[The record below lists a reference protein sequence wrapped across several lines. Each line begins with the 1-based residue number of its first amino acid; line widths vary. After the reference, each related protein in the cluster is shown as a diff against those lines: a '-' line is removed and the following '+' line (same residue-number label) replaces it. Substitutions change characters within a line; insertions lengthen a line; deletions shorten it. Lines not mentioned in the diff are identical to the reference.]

1 MLAASEGPEAAEQQK
16 ILRCRRLG
24 LTQAVRGLDHR
35 VRGSVAVVVQRD
47 VGAIRA
53 KTVSLLHDVERA
65 PLIQQ
70 HIGDHEGLETSAEPR
85 RCAAHALGHSAD
97 LAVASAQQRD
107 DPVRF
112 TQFVGAQNHDFVTVG
127 GHPSIIPASSDNGR
141 VNEPLFVIPLWADL
155 SAVALGG
162 LQGALFASGFR
173 GQRRLDLLGV
183 AIIGIVM
190 GMGGGLIRD
199 LLLNVTLTTLQSNWY
214 LITAVAA
221 ALLGMLLAT
230 ILERVSW
237 LIVGLDALVIGLFG
251 AFGTSK
257 ALYLGLPEVP
267 AIFVGVAAAVGGGI
281 LRDVLM
287 GLPVAI
293 MHVGS
298 LYAVAAGAGCVVL
311 TVSFSLG
318 APLTAAAIIAVAV
331 TTVIRLLAVVFDIS
345 LPEQRALYR
354 RKVAVETSAITVVG
368 GTRAADNG
376 DAGATG

>member
-1 MLAASEGPEAAEQQK
+1 VLAAGKRPQAAEQKK
-16 ILRCRRLG
+16 ILRRRRLG
-24 LTQAVRGLDHR
+24 LTEPVRGLDHR
-35 VRGSVAVVVQRD
+35 VRCSVPVVVQRD
-47 VGAIRA
+47 VCAVGSEA
-53 KTVSLLHDVERA
+53 VSLLHNVERA
-65 PLIQQ
+65 PPVQQ
-70 HIGDHEGLETSAEPR
+70 HIGDHEGLEASTEPR
-85 RCAAHALGHSAD
+85 RCAAHAFSHRAD
-97 LAVASAQQRD
+97 LAVAPTQERD
-107 DPVRF
+107 DPVCF

-155 SAVALGG
+155 SAAALGG

-199 LLLNVTLTTLQSNWY
+199 LLLNVTPTTLQSNWY

-318 APLTAAAIIAVAV
+318 APLTAAAISAVAV